1 MYTTKGQA
9 LFTMQLLKL
18 LSCIDSHAL
27 ELPLELRP
35 TVSLG
40 AILNFTDN
48 FRAIA
53 IVIQLASYTQILSEI
68 HIKGR
73 LCVMACI
80 IEHKCYATV
89 IPNACAPLLS
99 RNGYPAYIIRV

>member
-1 MYTTKGQA
+1 MYTTIGQA

-53 IVIQLASYTQILSEI
+53 IVIQLASYTDFILNP
-68 HIKGR
+68 HKGKIMR
-73 LCVMACI
+73 NVM
-80 IEHKCYATV
+80 HYRT
-89 IPNACAPLLS
+89 
-99 RNGYPAYIIRV
+99 

>member
-18 LSCIDSHAL
+18 LSCIDLHAL

-53 IVIQLASYTQILSEI
+53 IVIQLATYIQILSEYP
-68 HIKGR
+68 HKGKIM
-73 LCVMACI
+73 C
-80 IEHKCYATV
+80 
-89 IPNACAPLLS
+89 
-99 RNGYPAYIIRV
+99 NGMHFSP